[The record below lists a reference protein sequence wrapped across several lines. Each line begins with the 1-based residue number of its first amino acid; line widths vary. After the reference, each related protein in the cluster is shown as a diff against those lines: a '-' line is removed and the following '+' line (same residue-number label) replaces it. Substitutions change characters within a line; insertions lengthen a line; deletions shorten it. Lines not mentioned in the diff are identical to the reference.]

1 MNIILLFIFL
11 INDYLIKMITNF
23 LKYQNDDQVNLFIKT
38 NNKLLM
44 IKHFLIILLI
54 IVIKS
59 L

>member
-1 MNIILLFIFL
+1 
-11 INDYLIKMITNF
+11 MITNF

-44 IKHFLIILLI
+44 IIHFLIILLTI
-54 IVIKS
+54 AIKS